1 MIKKG
6 VYKNCVICDIQ
17 LEGQQRKFCSQKCK
31 NKNSSLNNA
40 SYIRQ
45 QKRGIKRKLN
55 LVKLKGGCCEIC
67 GYKKNLTALTFH
79 HINPDKKLFNVEMR
93 NIANYNWNKVL
104 KEADQCQL
112 LCHNCHHELHH
123 PEFNLKK
130 LLTDNQN

>member
-1 MIKKG
+1 MPIN
-6 VYKNCVICDIQ
+6 V
-17 LEGQQRKFCSQKCK
+17 R
-31 NKNSSLNNA
+31 NKVDFPIPFAPINAINSPFF
-40 SYIRQ
+40 
-45 QKRGIKRKLN
+45 K
-55 LVKLKGGCCEIC
+55 VKLKGGCCEIC